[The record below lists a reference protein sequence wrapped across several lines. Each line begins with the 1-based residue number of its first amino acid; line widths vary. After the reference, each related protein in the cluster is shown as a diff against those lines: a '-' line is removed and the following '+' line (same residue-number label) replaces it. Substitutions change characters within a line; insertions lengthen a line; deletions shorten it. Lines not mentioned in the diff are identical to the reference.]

1 MDYTGTRREARG
13 AFSYFFEEIG
23 QAIVAQLHTSSR
35 VDTLRSEVVKS
46 WRLGGYQLATYLLP
60 SRKKRFPEELNSFIQ
75 GMKQR
80 QSEYELENLG
90 ADGAPIEVFDVGAC
104 EKLEARAEKLLKLAT
119 HDGTP
124 IDEARA
130 AALGLA
136 RMIAASDLALT
147 GWERVR
153 HFAQKFSQM
162 EEVFALI
169 RKENPTL
176 FLYGARDE

>member
-1 MDYTGTRREARG
+1 VDYTGTRRQARE

-23 QAIVAQLHTSSR
+23 QAIVAQLHTSSHAN
-35 VDTLRSEVVKS
+35 TARSDLVKS

-60 SRKKRFPEELNSFIQ
+60 TRRKRYPEELNSFIQ

-80 QSEYELENLG
+80 LGEYELENLG

-104 EKLEARAEKLLKLAT
+104 EKLEARAEKFLKLAV
-119 HDGTP
+119 HENTP

-136 RMIAASDLALT
+136 RMIEKTDLALL

-153 HFAQKFSQM
+153 HFTQRFSQM
-162 EEVFALI
+162 EEVFSLI
-169 RKENPTL
+169 RRENPTL
-176 FLYGARDE
+176 FLYGVKDQ